1 MRIIVIEHE
10 AGAGLGYLG
19 GWLGMTC
26 EVVRPYLGE
35 AVPERAADGLIV
47 LGGAAAAWEDER
59 SPWQPATRDL
69 LMRAVDD
76 GTPTLAVCLG
86 AQLLTLACGGT
97 VERGANGLEVGLR
110 EVTALPAAASD
121 RLLSHI
127 GTDGGGSVVGTSVG
141 TDGASGADANV
152 GTDGA
157 SGAGAGV
164 GTAGGSG
171 TGMGVGTAGGSGVG
185 AVGGSVAGI
194 AVAVQYHQ
202 DAMTRLPDGAV
213 PLMTGSQYANQAYR
227 LGEAVWAIQFHPE
240 ATPEIFASWTAE
252 SALDGAEELNAEVKA
267 AESTLIATWR
277 PLAASFAK
285 VVRATGRA

>member
-1 MRIIVIEHE
+1 MRITVIEHE
-10 AGAGLGYLG
+10 AEAGLGYLAQ
-19 GWLGMTC
+19 WLGLDC

-35 AVPERAADGLIV
+35 EIPARAADGLVV

-69 LMRAVDD
+69 LRRAVDD

-86 AQLLTLACGGT
+86 AQLLTMACGGV

-121 RLLSHI
+121 PLL
-127 GTDGGGSVVGTSVG
+127 
-141 TDGASGADANV
+141 
-152 GTDGA
+152 
-157 SGAGAGV
+157 
-164 GTAGGSG
+164 
-171 TGMGVGTAGGSGVG
+171 SGVG
-185 AVGGSVAGI
+185 S

-213 PLMTGSQYANQAYR
+213 PLMTGSQYPNQAYR
-227 LGEAVWAIQFHPE
+227 LGEAAWAVQFHPE

-252 SALDGAEELNAEVKA
+252 SGLEQAEELNTRVKA
-267 AESTLIATWR
+267 AESVLVDTWR
-277 PLAASFAK
+277 PVARAFAD
-285 VVRATGRA
+285 VVRHT